1 MQGYTESPQCPSYRR
16 SKKTVQVVILG
27 GPGAGKGT
35 QAQRLSQYF
44 QVPQLSTGDLLR
56 ESVTAQSAPGSPL
69 AVLTERAKPYV
80 ARGELVPDEL
90 MIDFIRDRLSQ
101 PAFAAGWVLEG
112 YPRTAFQAEELDFLL
127 EDLGH
132 RLERAIWLEVPES
145 VMLAR
150 CQQRARVDDDPAI
163 VERRLHNL
171 EAYTSPLLDYYGYQ
185 NRLLRV
191 AGDNSPEQVE
201 SEILKALKFGEES

>member
-1 MQGYTESPQCPSYRR
+1 MSYRR
-16 SKKTVQVVILG
+16 SQKKPVKVVILG

-35 QAQRLSQYF
+35 QAQRLSQHF

-56 ESVTAQSAPGSPL
+56 ETATAELVPDSPL
-69 AVLTERAKPYV
+69 AVLMERAKPYV

-90 MIDFIRDRLSQ
+90 MIAFIRDRLSQ
-101 PAFAAGWVLEG
+101 PAFAQGWVLEG

-127 EDLGH
+127 EELGH
-132 RLERAIWLEVPES
+132 RLERAIWLEVPEP

-150 CQQRARVDDDPAI
+150 CQQRARMDDNPAI
-163 VERRLHNL
+163 VERRLYNL

-185 NRLLRV
+185 NRLLRIQ
-191 AGDNSPEQVE
+191 GDQQPEQVE
-201 SEILKALKFGEES
+201 AEILKALAFVEGY

>member
-1 MQGYTESPQCPSYRR
+1 M
-16 SKKTVQVVILG
+16 KVVILG

-56 ESVTAQSAPGSPL
+56 ESEMAQPVPDSPL
-69 AVLTERAKPYV
+69 AVLMERAKPYV

-132 RLERAIWLEVPES
+132 RLERAIWLDVPEP

-185 NRLLRV
+185 NRLLRI

-201 SEILKALKFGEES
+201 SEILKALKFVEES